1 MTIVTNFNTN
11 KERLERPSKKRCL
24 RYVGTEVLVIC
35 MTHLYRLGYI
45 ALKKGYPLKEKRFI
59 RL

>member
-1 MTIVTNFNTN
+1 LMTIVTNFNTN

-45 ALKKGYPLKEKRFI
+45 AL
-59 RL
+59 